1 MDISKRLKEGEQMK
15 IFKIL
20 AENKKHYKSLIKD
33 YRQTMNIITYT
44 PIITEL
50 ETIDGAEFVAI
61 YNRDKMSGV
70 DIERIFG

>member
-1 MDISKRLKEGEQMK
+1 MK

-20 AENKKHYKSLIKD
+20 AEDKKHYKSLIED

-44 PIITEL
+44 PTITEL
-50 ETIDGAEFVAI
+50 ETIDGAELVAI

-70 DIERIFG
+70 DIKRIFG